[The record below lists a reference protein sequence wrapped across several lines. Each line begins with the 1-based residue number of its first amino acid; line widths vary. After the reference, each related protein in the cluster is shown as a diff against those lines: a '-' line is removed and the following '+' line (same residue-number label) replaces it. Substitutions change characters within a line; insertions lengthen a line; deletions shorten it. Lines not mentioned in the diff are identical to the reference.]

1 MKDDIFKAPSDFWK
15 MVDPK
20 NHLMCH
26 CFFLTLLRDIRDN
39 GGIAKFIETCTDK
52 GKLEF
57 CKKNR
62 YVLGECE
69 KTLLK

>member
-1 MKDDIFKAPSDFWK
+1 MNKDVFKAPVGFWNTFY
-15 MVDPK
+15 PET
-20 NHLMCH
+20 HLGER
-26 CFFLTLLRDIRDN
+26 CFFLTLLKEIRDS

-52 GKLEF
+52 EKIEF
-57 CKKNR
+57 CIKNR